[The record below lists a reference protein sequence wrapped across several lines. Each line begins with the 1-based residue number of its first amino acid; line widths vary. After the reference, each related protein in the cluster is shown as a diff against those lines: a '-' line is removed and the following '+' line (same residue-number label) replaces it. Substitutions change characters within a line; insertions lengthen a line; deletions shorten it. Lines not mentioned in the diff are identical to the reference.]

1 MSHDSVLFPHIV
13 ELYKQATARGENYF
27 SFNVTFQG
35 HGPYFSDAEYDHPY
49 VENKGYSEESYN
61 YLNNY
66 LAIADDVDDALK
78 DMMQSLRES
87 EEPVVLILFGD
98 HMPALGD
105 KNSAYEEFGISLDL
119 STDEGFYNTYSTPYV
134 IWANDAAKRVL
145 GNDFVGEGPTIGTN
159 FLMNEF
165 FRLAGYT
172 GNEYMQ
178 YTADL
183 MQTFQCIHSTGICLT
198 PEGLC
203 RELSPAQEEAYEEFM
218 DVQYYWRSNYQK
230 K

>member
-1 MSHDSVLFPHIV
+1 M
-13 ELYKQATARGENYF
+13 
-27 SFNVTFQG
+27 
-35 HGPYFSDAEYDHPY
+35 
-49 VENKGYSEESYN
+49 
-61 YLNNY
+61 
-66 LAIADDVDDALK
+66 
-78 DMMQSLRES
+78 
-87 EEPVVLILFGD
+87 
-98 HMPALGD
+98 
-105 KNSAYEEFGISLDL
+105 
-119 STDEGFYNTYSTPYV
+119 
-134 IWANDAAKRVL
+134 IWANDEAKRVL

-183 MQTFQCIHSTGICLT
+183 MQTFQCIHSTWICLT